1 MAFALDLQKFAEK
14 VGERADDAVGAIVIG
29 VAAEVDKRS
38 PVGDPTKW
46 SEEFKRVGKELGWF
60 GEGYVGGRFR
70 GNWQVGV
77 TERPNGTLPNI
88 DPTGVETQT
97 RIQAAIP
104 GDASGKVYYLVNN
117 LPYALRL
124 EDGYSKQAPKGM
136 VGLTVTHFQAIVKKA
151 VEEVR
156 A

>member
-38 PVGDPTKW
+38 PVGDATYWKHPAP
-46 SEEFKRVGKELGWF
+46 
-60 GEGYVGGRFR
+60 EGYVGGRFR

-104 GDASGKVYYLVNN
+104 DDASGKVYYLVNN
-117 LPYALRL
+117 LPYALRI
-124 EDGYSKQAPKGM
+124 EDGWSRQAPTGV
-136 VGLTVTHFQAIVKKA
+136 VGLTVTHFQAIVKQA